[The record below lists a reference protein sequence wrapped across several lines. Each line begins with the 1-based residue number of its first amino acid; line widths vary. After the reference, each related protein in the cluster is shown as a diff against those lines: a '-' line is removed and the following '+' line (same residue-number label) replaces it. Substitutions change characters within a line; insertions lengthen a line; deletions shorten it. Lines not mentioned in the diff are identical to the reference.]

1 MIKTKIHKKNSA
13 KKNKTRT
20 LTLRLGQ
27 IHFAGMLRGLVIIII
42 SIVIIVLLFNRLI
55 SGLAGGKD
63 VHIME
68 DAQAALKLVDEAS
81 EVGSP
86 VDDDD
91 SLGRLLNHHVA
102 LHCWHH
108 QLLTIAPV
116 NKTRTTTP
124 LSTQH
129 TILILVHPCFTSV
142 SRRQNYYPT
151 VILVFRTQLVHQ
163 SAECTSI
170 TPVYRTP
177 FHTTL
182 SSLLTEHTC
191 IHLSP
196 EDTTITPLP
205 SLSSEYKQY
214 TCLQNTQNYYTCL
227 QKTFI
232 IQLSSLSAE
241 SN

>member
-1 MIKTKIHKKNSA
+1 
-13 KKNKTRT
+13 
-20 LTLRLGQ
+20 
-27 IHFAGMLRGLVIIII
+27 
-42 SIVIIVLLFNRLI
+42 
-55 SGLAGGKD
+55 
-63 VHIME
+63 ME

-151 VILVFRTQLVHQ
+151 VILVFRTQLVHL

-191 IHLSP
+191 ITPVSRRYNYYTTTIIVFRIQTVHLSTERTKLLHLSP
-196 EDTTITPLP
+196 ENIYYTTIILVCRKQLVHLSTKYLTSTPIYRTHNYCTTITLVFRTQLLH
-205 SLSSEYKQY
+205 LSTEHILITTIYR
-214 TCLQNTQNYYTCL
+214 TYY
-227 QKTFI
+227 
-232 IQLSSLSAE
+232 
-241 SN
+241 